1 MKDRLGIIPFVFVAF
16 LVVGILLYF
25 SGFSPTDFL
34 ESLGIDIIGHTYGDP
49 CSGSNGKT
57 GLYGTDGRCWTCVS
71 AGYAVSNPI
80 NNGSCS
86 SSAPAGVYCCTGSS
100 GGGSSCNPTGCPSSA
115 PWLCGGKCYANPEDA
130 GYNHNCRKCP

>member
-1 MKDRLGIIPFVFVAF
+1 MKDWLKIILALAF
-16 LVVGILLYF
+16 VVGVIVLCF
-25 SGFSPTDFL
+25 SGFSPTEFL

-49 CSGSNGKT
+49 CAGSNGKT

-71 AGYAVSNPI
+71 AGYAVTNPI

-100 GGGSSCNPTGCPSSA
+100 GGGSSCNPTGCPSNA
-115 PWLCGGKCYANPEDA
+115 PWLCGGKCYANPDDA
-130 GYNHNCRKCP
+130 GLNHNCRKCP